1 MSISGRTRHY
11 ADFYSLNAAL
21 TRSDDRPFGIVVG
34 NCQAESIR
42 VLLTSTLAI
51 DTIRVPPAF
60 EWTADDI
67 RHVTEL
73 LPRLDVLVVQP
84 IRDDYR
90 GLPAGTRQL
99 EAQLARSAVSVRVPA
114 LRYAGLHPYQVIAR
128 DPVDPSLDPPLVPY
142 HDLRTIVAAAQGL
155 EAPVDHAL
163 TEQALRD
170 SEEESL
176 DQLRRRE
183 DHHDTI
189 RMSDVLAAHPHWHTI
204 NHPDNATLT
213 ALAARVCERLG
224 IDSPVGDPGRELLG
238 AVEAPVDP
246 EHARVL
252 DAVLRPDASAGE
264 WRLSGTPPTT
274 LTEAE
279 VARAHLEFYASR
291 PGLVDNALIRHRDRL
306 ELLGLRL

>member
-11 ADFYSLNAAL
+11 GDFYGVNPPV

-42 VLLTSTLAI
+42 VLLTSTLAL
-51 DTIRVPPAF
+51 DSIRVPPAF
-60 EWTADDI
+60 EWTGDDVE
-67 RHVTEL
+67 HVRDL

-99 EAQLARSAVSVRVPA
+99 EEQLAPSAVSVRVPA
-114 LRYAGLHPYQVIAR
+114 LRYAGLHPFQVIAR

-142 HDLRTIVAAAQGL
+142 HDLRTIVAAARGL
-155 EAPVDHAL
+155 DAPVEHAL
-163 TEQALRD
+163 TEDALHAAED
-170 SEEESL
+170 ESL

-183 DHHDTI
+183 EHHGTV
-189 RMSDVLAAHPHWHTI
+189 RMSDVLAERPHWHTI

-213 ALAARVCERLG
+213 ALATRVCERLG
-224 IDSPVGDPGRELLG
+224 IGSPVGDPGRELLG

-246 EHARVL
+246 AHAQVL
-252 DAVLRPDASAGE
+252 DASLRPDAVAGE
-264 WRLSGTPPTT
+264 WRLAGTPPTT

-279 VARAHLEFYASR
+279 VARAHLDFYASR
-291 PGLVDNALIRHRDRL
+291 PGLVDAALVRHRDRL
-306 ELLGLRL
+306 ELLGLRP

>member
-1 MSISGRTRHY
+1 MPRVV
-11 ADFYSLNAAL
+11 
-21 TRSDDRPFGIVVG
+21 VVG

-42 VLLTSTLAI
+42 VLLASTLAI

-99 EAQLARSAVSVRVPA
+99 EAQLAPSAVSVRVPA
-114 LRYAGLHPYQVIAR
+114 LRYSGLHPFHVIAR

-155 EAPVDHAL
+155 DAPVEHPL
-163 TEQALRD
+163 TEQALRA

-183 DHHDTI
+183 EHHDTI
-189 RMSDVLAAHPHWHTI
+189 RMSDVLAERPHWHTI

-213 ALAARVCERLG
+213 ALATRVCERLG
-224 IDSPVGDPGRELLG
+224 IGSPVGDPGRELLG

-246 EHARVL
+246 AHAQVL
-252 DAVLRPDASAGE
+252 DASLRPDAVAGE
-264 WRLSGTPPTT
+264 WRLAGTPPTT

-279 VARAHLEFYASR
+279 VARAHLDFYASR
-291 PGLVDNALIRHRDRL
+291 PGLVDAALVRHRDRL
-306 ELLGLRL
+306 ELLGLRP

>member
-11 ADFYSLNAAL
+11 ADFYGLNAAL

-60 EWTADDI
+60 EWTAE
-67 RHVTEL
+67 R
-73 LPRLDVLVVQP
+73 
-84 IRDDYR
+84 
-90 GLPAGTRQL
+90 ASC
-99 EAQLARSAVSVRVPA
+99 ASSCRVPA

-291 PGLVDNALIRHRDRL
+291 PGLVDNALIRHRGRL
-306 ELLGLRL
+306 ELLGFRL